1 MKLIRSLVHSKR
13 GAKLAEDDYYN
24 PPQAARILKLSRRR
38 VTQMLKEGYLQGEQ
52 LENGRWKIPAAAVSA
67 LLNARTKQPPAL
79 RSSSPQITRTLEE
92 TKERTALQERRIER
106 LTDSLGRLL
115 DRLERLEDRLDELEK
130 GLNRQS
136 VV

>member
-1 MKLIRSLVHSKR
+1 MQM
-13 GAKLAEDDYYN
+13 AEAEYYT
-24 PPQAARILKLSRRR
+24 PPQAPRLLSLSRRR
-38 VTQMLKEGYLQGEQ
+38 VIQMLKEGYLQGEQ
-52 LENGRWKIPAAAVSA
+52 LENGRWRIPAAAVSA
-67 LLNARTKQPPAL
+67 LLNARTKQSPAL

-130 GLNRQS
+130 GLNR
-136 VV
+136 